1 MACIVE
7 VICCDNRYLQKIS
20 KNWWDGR
27 VTVTLVEVIEQV
39 CHCLNDVGELGL
51 SQLHSLVV
59 HEEVAFVSYLKHIT
73 GNRK

>member
-20 KNWWDGR
+20 NNWWDGR
-27 VTVTLVEVIEQV
+27 VTVTLVEVTEQV

-59 HEEVAFVSYLKHIT
+59 HEEVAFFSYLKHIT
-73 GNRK
+73 GNIK